1 MQKSYKVIGSN
12 NAHFHLLNTTIAG
25 EQTPISGYIN
35 FFSFI
40 VGDIDYDLEIQM
52 TETVEGREY
61 LFCCLTS
68 DEKCGNVVLEEIKV

>member
-12 NAHFHLLNTTIAG
+12 NAHFHLLNTTITG
-25 EQTPISGYIN
+25 EQTPIAGYSN
-35 FFSFI
+35 FYSFI
-40 VGDIDYDLEIQM
+40 VGEIDYDLEIQM
-52 TETVEGREY
+52 TENLDNKTF

>member
-12 NAHFHLLNTTIAG
+12 NAHFHLLNTTITG
-25 EQTPISGYIN
+25 EQTPIPGYSN

-40 VGDIDYDLEIQM
+40 VGEIDYDLEIQM
-52 TETVEGREY
+52 DDIIAGQKY
-61 LFCCLTS
+61 LWCCLTS